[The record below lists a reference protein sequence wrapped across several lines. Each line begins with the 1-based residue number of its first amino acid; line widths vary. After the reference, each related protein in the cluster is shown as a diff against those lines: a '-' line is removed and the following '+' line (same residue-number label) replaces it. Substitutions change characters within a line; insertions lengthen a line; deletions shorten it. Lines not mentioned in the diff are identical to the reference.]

1 MKRIAIMT
9 AALLAA
15 TTTFGQERRWS
26 LDYHAGLGLTR
37 FVNYPA
43 LSAIE
48 DRTPSY
54 TGLTASFTLA
64 LKRDDGFALGLRYRN
79 TEVATAA
86 VSLREE
92 ATVHDVSL
100 LVRHSTM
107 VTPRLELHGSA
118 TMGLAILHNSMV
130 SHGNELT
137 FNRYGIS
144 AGLEAGLRYYMTE
157 EMYLSFDLGIGGVS
171 TFKKALDIPNDQ
183 LPQNRHSWAAV
194 HALGGFGIGL
204 RPKVRKLRMPQ
215 QLIDQSEPLQLAR
228 YEE

>member
-92 ATVHDVSL
+92 ATVHDVSV

-107 VTPRLELHGSA
+107 VTPRLARIAAS
-118 TMGLAILHNSMV
+118 S
-130 SHGNELT
+130 S
-137 FNRYGIS
+137 
-144 AGLEAGLRYYMTE
+144 
-157 EMYLSFDLGIGGVS
+157 S
-171 TFKKALDIPNDQ
+171 TCTT
-183 LPQNRHSWAAV
+183 WAAMTS
-194 HALGGFGIGL
+194 G
-204 RPKVRKLRMPQ
+204 PRKPRLSR
-215 QLIDQSEPLQLAR
+215 
-228 YEE
+228 